1 MQSAYKRNPGQERM
15 RALFTSGVRYNLVYG
30 GSRSGKTFE
39 ITGTVAE
46 RALLAPKS
54 RHLMCRQ
61 EGTAAKRALV
71 KGTWPEMI
79 EARFPGVEYDWH
91 EQYGYFIVGGEG
103 AEVWVSGLNDEKAL
117 EKVLG
122 NEYDTIYMNEASES
136 TYKAFTLLETRLAKT
151 TQMISGKPLSQRFY
165 VDLNPTVK
173 QHWTHRLWID
183 GINPEDNTP
192 VDRSRYGHVVV
203 NPNDNAANLSL
214 EYLQTLRSLPERAR
228 KRFFEGQ
235 YSADDDNALWRR
247 EWINKHRVYPA
258 AGRSLPEGVQMER
271 IVVAIDPS
279 ATGGGDEAG
288 VVAAGLGSDGRG
300 YLLAD
305 GSERMRPE
313 EWAARGI
320 SLYRSLGADRI
331 VAEVNNGGEMVE
343 AVIRAQD
350 PTVSYRAVHATRGK
364 VVRAEPVAA
373 LYELGKI
380 SHVGEFPAL
389 EDQLCAVTVGFD
401 RTAAGWS
408 PDRMDALVWALT
420 DLFPD
425 LSRGQSISGPLPVP
439 KFSRV

>member
-15 RALFTSGVRYNLVYG
+15 RSLFTSGTRYNLVFG

-91 EQYGYFIVGGEG
+91 EQYGYFKVGSDA

-151 TQMISGKPLSQRFY
+151 TQMLSGKPLSQRFY
-165 VDLNPTVK
+165 VDLNPTVR
-173 QHWTHRLWID
+173 QHWTYRLWID
-183 GINPEDNTP
+183 GINPEDNSP
-192 VDRSRYGHVVV
+192 VDRSRYGHVIV
-203 NPNDNAANLSL
+203 NPTDNSANLSP
-214 EYLQTLRSLPERAR
+214 EYLATLRALPERAR
-228 KRFFEGQ
+228 KRFFDGQ

-247 EWINKHRVYPA
+247 EWINKHRVYPKP
-258 AGRSLPEGVQMER
+258 GRLFPEGVQMIR
-271 IVVAIDPS
+271 VAVAIDPPAKS
-279 ATGGGDEAG
+279 NGDEAG

-300 YLLAD
+300 YILAD

-313 EWAARGI
+313 QWAERAL
-320 SLYRSLGADRI
+320 SLYRTLNADRI
-331 VAEVNNGGEMVE
+331 VAEVNNGGDMVE

-350 PTVSYRAVHATRGK
+350 PNVSYKAVHATRGK

-373 LYELGKI
+373 LYELGRI
-380 SHVGEFPAL
+380 SHVGDFPAL

-401 RTAAGWS
+401 RGSAGWS
-408 PDRMDALVWALT
+408 PDRMDALVWAIT

-425 LSRGQSISGPLPVP
+425 LSAELTTSGPLPVP
-439 KFSRV
+439 QFSRV